1 MAESGSKDKG
11 KEDIKEDIEKAE
23 TPGDE
28 IEIEAEAEAEEEDL
42 DPIEKLEQKL
52 AEARDEYLR
61 LAAEF
66 DNYRKRQTRNL
77 EAVIK
82 SANEGLII
90 NFLEVLD
97 NFERALDAGKE
108 KPNFK
113 KYHKGMKLIFEQL
126 TETLER
132 AGVQRFDSLGEKF
145 DPNLHEALL
154 TLESD
159 DYEPDQ
165 VAQEISAGY
174 KLHDKVI
181 RHARVGVV
189 SAKAEKKED

>member
-1 MAESGSKDKG
+1 MAEAEQQNKG
-11 KEDIKEDIEKAE
+11 KEEIKEDIEKSE
-23 TPGDE
+23 TPADE
-28 IEIEAEAEAEEEDL
+28 IEIEAEAEVEDI
-42 DPIEKLEQKL
+42 DPLEKLEQEL

-66 DNYRKRQTRNL
+66 DNYRKRQARNL
-77 EAVIK
+77 EAIVK
-82 SANEGLII
+82 GANEGLIV
-90 NFLEVLD
+90 NFLDVLD
-97 NFERALDAGKE
+97 NFERALEAGE
-108 KPNFK
+108 DKPNFK
-113 KYHKGMKLIFEQL
+113 KYHKGMKLIFGQL

-154 TLESD
+154 TLEAEE
-159 DYEPDQ
+159 YEADH

-174 KLHDKVI
+174 RLHDKVI

-189 SAKAEKKED
+189 CDGAEKKED

>member
-1 MAESGSKDKG
+1 MAKSEHQDKG
-11 KEDIKEDIEKAE
+11 KEEIKDSIETSEAPDEE
-23 TPGDE
+23 T
-28 IEIEAEAEAEEEDL
+28 EIEAEAEIEEL
-42 DPIEKLEQKL
+42 DPLDKLEQEL
-52 AEARDEYLR
+52 AEARDEHLR

-66 DNYRKRQTRNL
+66 DNYRKRQARNL
-77 EAVIK
+77 EIVIK
-82 SANEGLII
+82 SANEGLLV

-97 NFERALDAGKE
+97 NFERALEAGEE
-108 KPNFK
+108 KSNFK

-126 TETLER
+126 TKTLER
-132 AGVQRFDSLGEKF
+132 AGVERFVSLGEKF

-159 DYEPDQ
+159 EYEPDH

-189 SAKAEKKED
+189 SESSEKRED